1 MTTGVHTIRVRY
13 AESDQ
18 MGVAHHAS
26 YVVWLEAARIEFLRT
41 VGHSYRDLEAAGVA
55 MPVVDLAV
63 RYKRVM
69 RFDDEMTLTTTA
81 TVIGPT
87 RLVFRTVITHGE
99 HLCAEADVTVAAVSL
114 AGRPVRLPAELVK
127 LLTDGL

>member
-1 MTTGVHTIRVRY
+1 M
-13 AESDQ
+13 
-18 MGVAHHAS
+18 
-26 YVVWLEAARIEFLRT
+26 WLEAARIEFLRT

-81 TVIGPT
+81 RVIGPT
-87 RLVFRTVITHGE
+87 RLVFRTIITHGE

-127 LLTDGL
+127 LLTGK